1 MCALGREFWVQTPL
15 PPKFSPNIFVARW
28 PLLRNA
34 PSKGHHS
41 RYITL
46 FLKGTYSVV
55 SFYELM
61 AMSMAGLMHFCD
73 VMLGRFDPSF
83 LVLLA

>member
-1 MCALGREFWVQTPL
+1 MQTLGRRSWVQTPL
-15 PPKFSPNIFVARW
+15 PPNCFSKGLRSHQL
-28 PLLRNA
+28 LLRND

-46 FLKGTYSVV
+46 SLKGTSSVN

-61 AMSMAGLMHFCD
+61 RRFCEGLHHF
-73 VMLGRFDPSF
+73 LR
-83 LVLLA
+83 